1 MAGKAGTKANGANR
15 GGGGAAGGEGSGGNS
30 PGGSRPETPAGAVV
44 HEAMSLP
51 PYTSHIDSKITL
63 QAK

>member
-30 PGGSRPETPAGAVV
+30 PGGSRPETPAGAVA

-63 QAK
+63 LA